1 MVELVDTL
9 DLKSNGRTGCAGS
22 SPAPGTK
29 RDKRSISTSCFF
41 GTSQDL
47 TNPEDE
53 LDWFREDRSCNFL
66 LSVEAFLSAVCFPG
80 EGPKAEAKEDL
91 SPK

>member
-1 MVELVDTL
+1 MAVQAVRVQVPLRVPNGTRGQFRPLV
-9 DLKSNGRTGCAGS
+9 
-22 SPAPGTK
+22 
-29 RDKRSISTSCFF
+29 FF